1 MWCILISGGGQD
13 RWCTGLLRLKLS
25 DKKTAQVG
33 MLRGCPRSR
42 RSVTAHPRA
51 TNLTLNKATRQVQ
64 NDGTLFSARQS
75 DQLAFR
81 FAMLPYTPD
90 STELVTTKNL
100 RRCSQT
106 ANQHLQFLPP
116 LRATGSVSAS
126 TDTRAFVRSSE
137 SSHSIVAP
145 PTASSRV
152 MAVKRLPASA
162 PSSISPIMTPAVG

>member
-51 TNLTLNKATRQVQ
+51 KNLTLNKATRQVQ

-100 RRCSQT
+100 RRCSPRRQT
-106 ANQHLQFLPP
+106 STCNSCRHCEPLAQFRP
-116 LRATGSVSAS
+116 
-126 TDTRAFVRSSE
+126 
-137 SSHSIVAP
+137 P
-145 PTASSRV
+145 PTPV
-152 MAVKRLPASA
+152 RLYGPPKVA
-162 PSSISPIMTPAVG
+162 TR